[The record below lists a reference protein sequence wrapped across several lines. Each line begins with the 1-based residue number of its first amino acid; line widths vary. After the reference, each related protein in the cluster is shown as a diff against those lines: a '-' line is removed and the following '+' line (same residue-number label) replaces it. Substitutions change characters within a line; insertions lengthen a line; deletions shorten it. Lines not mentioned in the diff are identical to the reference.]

1 MKTLTQHIK
10 VNKLP
15 LIPLEEK
22 LKVNKDYKGVDGWE
36 GDEEY
41 ELTDLVQD
49 VIMYNFALWS
59 DKFGKYPDGKLWKM
73 NKIPMTG
80 YLHVFN
86 TIKGWLKVHNVEKV
100 HCRNVTFI
108 AEPRAYDWLPDE
120 LKDRYLKTSN
130 EYHWGTNIK
139 RLCYISDKFA
149 IYAID
154 NENNTLDIIYWRG
167 TNDITLVCRIHIR
180 RQ

>member
-1 MKTLTQHIK
+1 MKTLLQHI
-10 VNKLP
+10 
-15 LIPLEEK
+15 EEK
-22 LKVNKDYKGVDGWE
+22 LKVNKDFKGVDEWD

-59 DKFGKYPDGKLWKM
+59 DKLGKCPEGKLWKM
-73 NKIPMTG
+73 NKIPTTG

-86 TIKGWLKVHNVEKV
+86 TIKAWLKDHNVEKV

-108 AEPRAYDWLPDE
+108 AGAKSYDWLPDE
-120 LKDRYLKTSN
+120 IKDRYLETSKD
-130 EYHWGTNIK
+130 YHWGIDSDLK
-139 RLCYISDKFA
+139 RLCFISDKFA

-167 TNDITLVCRIHIR
+167 TNDITLVCRIHI
-180 RQ
+180 